1 MVTNVTPYCKIGSLD
16 IASIVFNGGISPSVG
31 GVVIEEIQVP
41 GRGYADVRNKGRKPK
56 KYKIRAR
63 SLDREEIEAFLEAI
77 NTAPID
83 SEFYPF
89 DAQRFGLIA
98 SSHAG
103 LVSVEVVEN
112 GINYYVAEAE
122 ITCRE
127 PWLYGPDNG
136 ILSVANARNY
146 TIQATGGGGSVLNA
160 EGVNREGWETFVEVD
175 AGDGKIAIQCSDG
188 HYISADSGGGGSIFA
203 DRDEVVMWEKFTK
216 VSLGGT
222 SVAFL
227 CFDGTHY
234 IQATHGGGSTVTAA
248 GSAIGLYET
257 FNRIPV
263 TGGYV
268 YGCYAI
274 YDYQATFQNGG
285 HARSRVRQLE
295 ASGAYNIH
303 GYVHDLAC
311 RVYHYSSLH
320 RDREIVLCDI
330 MLANDLF
337 KLNWRGEVE
346 HSWDAD
352 LTKSWADVSQDVHSK
367 TSGGAISSG
376 VLTLDNG
383 DYLMIPFYGPLP
395 LSGEPGSACI
405 ELAVSGL
412 TGDGATCQVALA
424 ADLSDMAAVDHDDL
438 VVGDNIIYIPD
449 IEGEGHI
456 AVGIKAAA
464 AGSVSLTGIKG
475 TVKRY
480 VAPSAIPWAEPGEVC
495 AIAIAKSNSGQLES
509 ILATMNDRYYY

>member
-1 MVTNVTPYCKIGSLD
+1 MVTNVTPYCKIGSLN
-16 IASIVFNGGISPSVG
+16 IASIVFNGGISPSG
-31 GVVIEEIQVP
+31 GGISIEEIQVP

-63 SLDREEIEAFLEAI
+63 SLDRDEIEAFLEAI
-77 NTAPID
+77 NTAPAD

-89 DAQRFGLIA
+89 DAQRFGLVA
-98 SSHAG
+98 SAHAG
-103 LVSVEVVEN
+103 LVSVEVVQN

-127 PWLYGPDNG
+127 PWLYGPDKG
-136 ILSVANARNY
+136 ILSVANARHY
-146 TIQATGGGGSVLNA
+146 TIQAVNGGGSVLTA
-160 EGVNREGWETFVEVD
+160 EYANTGLWETFWEVD
-175 AGDGKIAIQCSDG
+175 AGGGKIALMCSSG
-188 HYISADSGGGGSIFA
+188 HYVTATNGGGGELVATATTIG
-203 DRDEVVMWEKFTK
+203 DWEKFTK
-216 VSLGGT
+216 VELGGT
-222 SVAFL
+222 LVAFK
-227 CFDGTHY
+227 CFDDTHY
-234 IQATHGGGSTVTAA
+234 IQATGGGGSTVTAA
-248 GSAIGLYET
+248 GAGVGDYET
-257 FNRIPV
+257 FNRFIV
-263 TGGYV
+263 LGSYA
-268 YGCYAI
+268 YACYAI
-274 YDYQATFQNGG
+274 YDYLASFQNVG
-285 HARSRVRQLE
+285 HARSRVRQIE
-295 ASGAYNIH
+295 ASGKYIF
-303 GYVHDLAC
+303 GSYVQDLSC
-311 RVYHYSSLH
+311 RVYHLLDTH
-320 RDREIVLCDI
+320 RDRETELCEK

-337 KLNWRGEVE
+337 TLNWRGEVE

-424 ADLSDMAAVDHDDL
+424 TDLSDMAAVDHDDL

-449 IEGEGHI
+449 LEGEGHI
-456 AVGIKAAA
+456 AIGIKAAA
-464 AGSVSLTGIKG
+464 AGSVNLTGIKG

-480 VAPSAIPWAEPGEVC
+480 VAHSAIPWAEPGELC
-495 AIAIAKSNSGQLES
+495 AIAIAKRNSGQLAS
-509 ILATMNDRYYY
+509 ILATINDRYYY

>member
-1 MVTNVTPYCKIGSLD
+1 
-16 IASIVFNGGISPSVG
+16 
-31 GVVIEEIQVP
+31 
-41 GRGYADVRNKGRKPK
+41 
-56 KYKIRAR
+56 
-63 SLDREEIEAFLEAI
+63 
-77 NTAPID
+77 
-83 SEFYPF
+83 
-89 DAQRFGLIA
+89 
-98 SSHAG
+98 
-103 LVSVEVVEN
+103 
-112 GINYYVAEAE
+112 
-122 ITCRE
+122 
-127 PWLYGPDNG
+127 
-136 ILSVANARNY
+136 
-146 TIQATGGGGSVLNA
+146 
-160 EGVNREGWETFVEVD
+160 
-175 AGDGKIAIQCSDG
+175 
-188 HYISADSGGGGSIFA
+188 
-203 DRDEVVMWEKFTK
+203 
-216 VSLGGT
+216 
-222 SVAFL
+222 VAFL
-227 CFDGTHY
+227 CSDGTHY

-248 GSAIGLYET
+248 GPGIGIYET

-274 YDYQATFQNGG
+274 YDYQAIFQNGG
-285 HARSRVRQLE
+285 HTRSRVRQLE

-303 GYVHDLAC
+303 GYVADLAC

-320 RDREIVLCDI
+320 RDREIELCDI

-424 ADLSDMAAVDHDDL
+424 TDLSDMAAVDHDDL

-449 IEGEGHI
+449 LEGEGHI
-456 AVGIKAAA
+456 AIGIKAAA
-464 AGSVSLTGIKG
+464 AGSVNLTGIKG

-480 VAPSAIPWAEPGEVC
+480 VAHSAIPWAEPGELC
-495 AIAIAKSNSGQLES
+495 AIAIAKRNSGQLAS
-509 ILATMNDRYYY
+509 ILATINDRYYY